1 MNKIKHTLILMAT
14 VFSVVLFCTARGG
27 GRLRHKAEQGDTIK
41 FSYARLL
48 TMVRYEDHVHVVVK
62 DPWHQGQILQEY
74 DVKKPFQHLAVFSSP
89 HTQLLLWLGAG
100 KEIAG
105 VCDLNYMV
113 IPSVQKAVAARQM
126 YDFGSSMSPDVE
138 SIVSAGC
145 DAILLSPFENSGGFG
160 KLEKIGVTLIQAADY
175 MEPTALGRA
184 EWMKLYGVLTGHERE
199 ADSLFSV
206 VEKNY
211 KMLCSSASKLKR
223 GRSILT
229 ERKTGATW
237 YTPGGRSTI
246 ANILRDANAGY
257 AFYQDGHTGSLALSP
272 EEVIDKAGNTDVWA
286 FKVSG
291 PTMMT
296 RSDLL
301 DEYHGYA
308 VLKALKTGEVYECLS
323 SRVPYFE
330 EVAFRP
336 DYLLREYILLS
347 HLGEYPGAL
356 RYFKKLQ

>member
-1 MNKIKHTLILMAT
+1 MSKIKYTLILTAT
-14 VFSVVLFCTARGG
+14 VFAAVLFCTACGG
-27 GRLRHKAEQGDTIK
+27 GRSRHRTEEGDTIK
-41 FSYARLL
+41 LSYARLL

-100 KEIAG
+100 KTVTG

-126 YDFGSSMSPDVE
+126 YDFGSSMNPDVE

-211 KMLCSSASKLKR
+211 KTLYASASKLKR

-237 YTPGGRSTI
+237 YTPGGRSTV

-257 AFYQDGHTGSLALSP
+257 AFYQDRHTGSLALSP

-323 SRVPYFE
+323 SKVPYFE
-330 EVAFRP
+330 EVSFRP

-347 HLGEYPGAL
+347 HHDEYPGTL